1 MLNETAADISK
12 EGAQL
17 STLLKSLVQSAGGTI
32 PMLSAQPVSD
42 SSAANRE
49 VSAAEENVQGIVGVL
64 DEICPACGLVV
75 PLEDVTSAKCKN
87 GHFWQRCS
95 VTTFI
100 LSTPWIRTCV
110 GCCRK
115 AFLPP
120 SALDGDKGQE
130 LPMIARG
137 WVVEELLEAVKKCL
151 FCGNGFVGIL

>member
-17 STLLKSLVQSAGGTI
+17 STLLKSLVQSAGGTV
-32 PMLSAQPVSD
+32 PMLSAQPIPED
-42 SSAANRE
+42 SSTGN
-49 VSAAEENVQGIVGVL
+49 SENVQGIVGVL
-64 DEICPACGLVV
+64 DEICPACGLVI

-130 LPMIARG
+130 LPTIARG

>member
-1 MLNETAADISK
+1 MLNETAPDISE
-12 EGAQL
+12 EGVQL
-17 STLLKSLVQSAGGTI
+17 STLLKSLVQSAGGTV
-32 PMLSAQPVSD
+32 PMLSTQPI
-42 SSAANRE
+42 AANRE
-49 VSAAEENVQGIVGVL
+49 VSVAEENVQGIVGVL
-64 DEICPACGLVV
+64 DEICPACGVVV
-75 PLEDVTSAKCKN
+75 PLEDVTSATCKN

-130 LPMIARG
+130 LPTIVRG
-137 WVVEELLEAVKKCL
+137 WVVEELLEAVKNCL